1 MKDQNEIVS
10 DLKGLINILNDGK
23 VGYKE
28 AMDNV
33 KSEHLKSTFLELS
46 NQRYAYAE
54 ELKNHVAQHGG
65 NSDNDEGGVLGA
77 LHRAWLDVKDAFTAD
92 DNDSAILEAII
103 TGEETA
109 LEKYDEVLKD
119 YADHADH
126 YALLASQRAGIASA
140 LVKIESL
147 KVQYQD

>member
-33 KSEHLKSTFLELS
+33 KSENLKSIFLDFS

-54 ELKNHVAQHGG
+54 DLRNHVTQHGG
-65 NSDNDEGGVLGA
+65 DSDNEEGGVLGA
-77 LHRAWLDVKDAFTAD
+77 LHRAWLDIKETFTGD
-92 DNDSAILEAII
+92 DDSAILDAII
-103 TGEETA
+103 TGEEAA
-109 LEKYDEVLKD
+109 LAKYDEVLKD

-126 YALLASQRAGIASA
+126 YELLARQREGIAEA
-140 LVKIESL
+140 LTKIESL

>member
-1 MKDQNEIVS
+1 MKNQNEIVS

-28 AMDNV
+28 AVSNV
-33 KSEHLKSTFLELS
+33 ESENLKSIFMELS
-46 NQRYAYAE
+46 NQRYAFAE
-54 ELKNHVAQHGG
+54 ELKEHIMHHGG

-77 LHRAWLDVKDAFTAD
+77 LHRAWLDIKEAFTSK
-92 DNDSAILEAII
+92 NDSAILEAII
-103 TGEETA
+103 TGEKAA

-119 YADHADH
+119 SLDHADH
-126 YALLASQRAGIASA
+126 YALLARQREGVAGA
-140 LVKIESL
+140 LTKIESL